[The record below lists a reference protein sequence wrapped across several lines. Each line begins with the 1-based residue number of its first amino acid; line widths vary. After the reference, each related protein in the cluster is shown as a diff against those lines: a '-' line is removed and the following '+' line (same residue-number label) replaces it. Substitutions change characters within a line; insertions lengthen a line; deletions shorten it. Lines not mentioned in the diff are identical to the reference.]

1 MRSNL
6 SGTFKPTPPAWSVP
20 THTLTESPLP
30 LRASW
35 FVDSEGEKMAASE
48 AETMRKQ
55 TDHFLNPEDPG
66 HLQDSVQESVL
77 DFLLNEVG
85 GDLKSLKKAGDLLE
99 RLREENTEL
108 EEQVLSVSC
117 SVPPKVSAALNAAED
132 AQCSVEK
139 LLQRER
145 VISNTLHQHLQGAQS
160 WMDNLSQTLNQVDTI
175 ERHMKYLRCLHH
187 VEELSAAVQQCLMT
201 SSVWEAIRAVDS
213 MAGLDAGLNESGCI
227 YLRDF
232 VRKTLLFWHK
242 IIKDRLSSDFEK
254 VLTQLHWPIISPPTQ
269 SLTPT
274 ANGQEIHSQLELL
287 VTQLLALQTSDDLIS
302 QRASVSFVS
311 SFPPGSSAT
320 PLSQAPPLCLP
331 IQIMLLPLNRRF
343 RYHFYGNRQT
353 NSLSKPEW
361 YLTQVLMWIGN
372 SSTFMEEK
380 IQPILDRAGA
390 SISAR
395 VELCRGLLSLVQE
408 KVSSDASKLLYED
421 ALFCHLVEEV
431 LQFEKELRSNHSYPA
446 VLPGL
451 LHLLLEDSILQ
462 KWLTVEKKMAVEKM
476 DAMLSADGAWSSQ
489 YKDISDL
496 DELKAPDCAETF
508 MTLLQVITER
518 YRPLPSPSAQLKF
531 LELQRELVDDFRIR
545 LTQVMKEESRSPLS
559 ARYCAILNAVNYI
572 CTILGDWGDNV
583 FFLQLQQA
591 AVSLEEE
598 AVLGGLGVMEV
609 GRLASLEGSLFEG
622 LLSLL
627 DRLKADMMGRLLEW
641 TMREI
646 TEKSKPYCMDRWLS
660 LPSQHDVSTMML
672 SSSACPVM
680 LCVRD
685 RLLNLHQVLSLSL
698 FQLAWQGLA
707 ERLDNFLY
715 QEVILCNHFSEG
727 GAAQLQF
734 DMNRNLFPLFGHYCK
749 RPENFFKHV
758 KEACIVLCLSV
769 GSAILL
775 KNLLKESEE
784 ENRECV
790 GAGDPSPE
798 SALNELGVFCLA
810 ACDVLIL
817 LNLRASWPGQ

>member
-1 MRSNL
+1 MAAPTAAEPAMNKLTYDVL
-6 SGTFKPTPPAWSVP
+6 SPVYTTSQ
-20 THTLTESPLP
+20 
-30 LRASW
+30 
-35 FVDSEGEKMAASE
+35 DSEPSSE
-48 AETMRKQ
+48 DSGK
-55 TDHFLNPEDPG
+55 
-66 HLQDSVQESVL
+66 LQDYVV
-77 DFLLNEVG
+77 DFLEKEVG
-85 GDLKSLKKAGDLLE
+85 GDLNNVGDLLDK
-99 RLREENTEL
+99 LREENDEL
-108 EEQVLSVSC
+108 EGQVLTVSS
-117 SVPPKVSAALNAAED
+117 SVPPKVSAALSAAEE
-132 AQCSVEK
+132 ARCSLED

-145 VISNTLHQHLQGAQS
+145 LISNMLNQHLQGAQP
-160 WMDNLSQTLNQVDTI
+160 WMDNLGQMLNQVDTI
-175 ERHMKYLRCLHH
+175 ERHMKYLRCLQHI
-187 VEELSAAVQQCLMT
+187 EELSAAVQQCLMT

-213 MAGLDAGLNESGCI
+213 MAALDTGLNQSGCSHLQDF
-227 YLRDF
+227 LRE
-232 VRKTLLFWHK
+232 TLHFWHK
-242 IIKDRLSSDFEK
+242 IIKDRLTGEFDK

-274 ANGQEIHSQLELL
+274 ANYQEINSQLELL
-287 VTQLLALQTSDDLIS
+287 VTQLLALQTSDDLLS
-302 QRASVSFVS
+302 QRALASSVPSTQPV
-311 SFPPGSSAT
+311 SSAT
-320 PLSQAPPLCLP
+320 LESQAAPLCLP
-331 IQIMLLPLNRRF
+331 IQIMLLPLSKRF

-361 YLTQVLMWIGN
+361 YLTQVLMWMSN

-390 SISAR
+390 TISAR

-408 KVSSDASKLLYED
+408 KVASDASRLLYD
-421 ALFCHLVEEV
+421 DMLFCHLVEEV
-431 LQFEKELRSNHSYPA
+431 LQFEKELRSNQSYPA
-446 VLPGL
+446 ALPGL
-451 LHLLLEDSILQ
+451 LHLLLEDAILQ

-476 DAMLSADGAWSSQ
+476 DAMLSAEGAWSSQ
-489 YKDISDL
+489 YKDISDM

-518 YRPLPSPSAQLKF
+518 YRALPCPSAQLKF
-531 LELQRELVDDFRIR
+531 LGLQRELVDDFRIR
-545 LTQVMKEESRSPLS
+545 LTQVMKEESRCPLG

-591 AVSLEEE
+591 AVSLGEE

-622 LLSLL
+622 LLALL
-627 DRLKADMMGRLLEW
+627 DRLKGDMMGRLLEW

-646 TEKSKPYCMDRWLS
+646 TEKAKPYCQDRWLS
-660 LPSQHDVSTMML
+660 LPSQHDQSTMSL
-672 SSSACPVM
+672 SSSACPMM

-715 QEVILCNHFSEG
+715 QDVILFNHFSDG

-734 DMNRNLFPLFGHYCK
+734 DMTRNLFPLFGHYCK

-758 KEACIVLCLSV
+758 KEACIILCLNV

-775 KNLLKESEE
+775 RDLLKESEDE
-784 ENRECV
+784 TRDWT
-790 GAGDPSPE
+790 GAEDPPPE
-798 SALNELGVFCLA
+798 SALHELGVYCLA
-810 ACDVLIL
+810 SCDVLIL